1 MSISSKNYILNLKKS
16 WLKSRIKSNRFVYS
30 SLMNYS
36 QSQKWVCQDA
46 SLGAR
51 PQAPGKVAAL
61 QRSTASC
68 EAGQRNY
75 SAPLQMLG
83 IHHFLFLRVIH

>member
-1 MSISSKNYILNLKKS
+1 
-16 WLKSRIKSNRFVYS
+16 
-30 SLMNYS
+30 MNYS
-36 QSQKWVCQDA
+36 QSQKWVLPTAQYF
-46 SLGAR
+46 
-51 PQAPGKVAAL
+51 AA
-61 QRSTASC
+61 C

>member
-1 MSISSKNYILNLKKS
+1 MITDLLKITESRIFVKFMG
-16 WLKSRIKSNRFVYS
+16 RIKSNRFVYS